1 MCERTPTDQPESN
14 IPMNPNPDDNG
25 TDNPVSA
32 GSTSSTANTSGIK
45 THVHDDVSR
54 NRTIAITRDVHDE
67 LWLRMRASHEKKT
80 NEYVAVM
87 EYLTAKRVMGPDGK
101 TMTKVWRPHAGPELH
116 REPGS
121 YKPGKLRK
129 LFGDWSAAVKYD
141 RWVNWALNASELD

>member
-1 MCERTPTDQPESN
+1 MCEHTPTDQPESN
-14 IPMNPNPDDNG
+14 ISMNPNPDDNN
-25 TDNPVSA
+25 TDSPGSA
-32 GSTSSTANTSGIK
+32 GSATIK
-45 THVHDDVSR
+45 YHVHDDVSR

-101 TMTKVWRPHAGPELH
+101 TMTKVWRPHAGTELH

-141 RWVNWALNASELD
+141 QWVNWALNASELD